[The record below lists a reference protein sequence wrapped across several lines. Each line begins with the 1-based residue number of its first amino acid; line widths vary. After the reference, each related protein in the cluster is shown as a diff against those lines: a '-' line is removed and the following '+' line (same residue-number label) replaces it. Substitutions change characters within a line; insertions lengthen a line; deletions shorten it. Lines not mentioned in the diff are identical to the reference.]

1 MEFNK
6 DELVL
11 SYVIATSRLSDIGSE
26 VYESLF
32 DDKGNECLYL
42 PNDVESVIS
51 KYRKRINLEFDM
63 IRSAASQYLDD
74 NPSDDIIDEY

>member
-6 DELVL
+6 EELVR
-11 SYVIATSRLSDIGSE
+11 SYQIATSRLGDLGSE
-26 VYESLF
+26 IYESLF
-32 DDKGNECLYL
+32 DDKGEECIFL

-51 KYRKRINLEFDM
+51 TYRKKINLEFDM

-74 NPSDDIIDEY
+74 NPSDQIVDEY